1 MLLSRPLTVDGSLW
15 GTIYTLE
22 KVGDVF
28 PIHVH
33 TESNNHITALLFGS
47 VRCTG
52 HPNHEG
58 VEIHAQPGGT
68 IINWTAGEPHGFVA
82 LTDGA
87 TLMNVL
93 KVRP

>member
-1 MLLSRPLTVDGSLW
+1 MLVSRPLKVDGTEW

-22 KVGDVF
+22 KAGDVF
-28 PIHVH
+28 PTHVH
-33 TESNNHITALLFGS
+33 TEEDNHITVLTFGS

-52 HPNHEG
+52 HLKHDGKVLE
-58 VEIHAQPGGT
+58 AKAGGT
-68 IINWTAGEPHGFVA
+68 VINWIAGEPHGFVA

-87 TLMNVL
+87 TLINMR